1 VSVSAD
7 QLAETAADQPLY
19 AVTRAQETELPQRL
33 KLAYIEAALDYRVA
47 AVEAQQSGG
56 SSRRDVLIEL
66 PAAVSQADALK
77 RAEVYVEPPKAAVFK
92 PAPYVAVEPITTSYE
107 AGDEKPKRGYKR
119 RDMQAE

>member
-1 VSVSAD
+1 MKLKALKYMRYARKPVQVGDIFEAN
-7 QLAETAADQPLY
+7 AAD
-19 AVTRAQETELPQRL
+19 V
-33 KLAYIEAALDYRVA
+33 RVL
-47 AVEAQQSGG
+47 V
-56 SSRRDVLIEL
+56 
-66 PAAVSQADALK
+66 ALK